1 MAVTVNQPAA
11 KPIVETKRDSGGPR
25 MILTFLR
32 YVFLFGLGLLFFM
45 PFIISFFSTFKTSGE
60 ILSYPP
66 RILPKEWLWE
76 NWSQAWNTKIPGVSS
91 TIFPRWLFNSLWL
104 AIVTV
109 VGQLFFCSLAAY
121 AFARMEFPG
130 RKILFSIMLASMA
143 IPGVIT
149 LIPGYVFFA
158 KLNNLPFGI
167 KLGINT
173 YWPILLP
180 NFAVPFGIFLLTQFF
195 KSIPKELEEAA
206 MIDGAGRF
214 RTYWNIVL
222 PMAKPALITLGILS
236 FQGSWNNF
244 TGPLLFLRKPDL
256 MTLTVGLNFFK
267 GQYVNDWPKIMI
279 GTMFNAIPVL
289 IIFFIFSRYYVE
301 GQAASGVKG

>member
-1 MAVTVNQPAA
+1 MAVTLNQEKTNPSVQTA
-11 KPIVETKRDSGGPR
+11 PTPRGFSVLWTIV
-25 MILTFLR
+25 R
-32 YVFLFGLGLLFFM
+32 YALLLALGLLFFM
-45 PFIISFFSTFKTSGE
+45 PFIISFFSTFKTTNE
-60 ILSYPP
+60 ILSWPP
-66 RILPKEWLWE
+66 TILPKEWLWD
-76 NWSQAWNTKIPGVSS
+76 NWAAAWNTRIPGVSS
-91 TIFPRWLFNSLWL
+91 NIFPRWLFNSLWV
-104 AIVTV
+104 AVVTV
-109 VGQLFFCSLAAY
+109 IAQLFFCSLAAY

-130 RKILFSIMLASMA
+130 KNVLFSIMLASMA

-167 KLGINT
+167 RLGINT

-180 NFAVPFGIFLLTQFF
+180 NLAVPFGIFLLTQFF

-206 MIDGAGRF
+206 TIDGAGRF
-214 RTYWNIVL
+214 RTYWSIVL
-222 PMAKPALITLGILS
+222 PMARPALITLGILS

-279 GTMFNAIPVL
+279 GTMFNAIPIL

-301 GQAASGVKG
+301 GQAAAGVKG